1 MSVTGR
7 SEGTSAAS
15 RVSEPLVPLLPSEG
29 GAPDPVALAT
39 WHLALASSTAVE
51 VPHDLFALWLFPAS
65 GGVVLLGPETL
76 AQDQVKVPVPAPHLL
91 QDQLFALEE
100 VLRKA
105 KYASAIAMPIRGQDR
120 DVGVMVLGSFARG
133 AFGPLQAMAI
143 RRLADRLASQLAEL
157 AKLMSSVAPH
167 ATLEPTMTRESL
179 PEHLARA
186 TCEAVNGPD
195 LVRRVSGILY
205 PLVPHDRLEILVAG
219 PVENAFVALSGNAPR
234 RRWSSGG
241 GSVEPFAAVA
251 ARFGAEPTLLVED
264 FTESEGAGE
273 WTAGGSTGGGGSGAA
288 APLPT
293 RAIVGARLEVGGRV
307 VGYLLLGSVA
317 RDAYRPEDEET
328 LALAALLLAAR
339 VAGLRTTG
347 DADPDRAVAKGDES
361 EASELPL
368 TRAATILAD
377 TAHLGDGLAG
387 FAKEL
392 GRLVPLEAISL
403 HLRWGENEVIALNPA
418 APRPL
423 ADLPAFPLDD
433 YDGAPVLRGD
443 MEWLVRSIDDR
454 EEVIVPLRVAGRTM
468 GTLGVRGPEFPS
480 SLNVAAIA
488 QQFADVLA
496 PHLELLR
503 RGAATSAGATRERT
517 PAR

>member
-1 MSVTGR
+1 M
-7 SEGTSAAS
+7 AS
-15 RVSEPLVPLLPSEG
+15 RVSEPLVPFLPSEG
-29 GAPDPVALAT
+29 GAPDPVAIAT

-51 VPHDLFALWLFPAS
+51 VPHDLFALWLYPAS

-76 AQDQVKVPVPAPHLL
+76 AADQVKVPVPGPSLL

-105 KYASAIAMPIRGQDR
+105 KYASAIAMPIRGEDR

-133 AFGPLQAMAI
+133 AFGPQQAMAI
-143 RRLADRLASQLAEL
+143 RRLADRLAPRLADL
-157 AKLMSSVAPH
+157 AKLISSVAPH

-186 TCEAVNGPD
+186 ACEAVNGSD

-205 PLVPHDRLEILVAG
+205 PLVPHDRLEILVTGA
-219 PVENAFVALSGNAPR
+219 VENAFVALSGNVPR

-241 GSVEPFAAVA
+241 SVEPFAAIA
-251 ARFGAEPTLLVED
+251 ARFGDEPTVLVED
-264 FTESEGAGE
+264 FTETEGAGE
-273 WTAGGSTGGGGSGAA
+273 WTTGGAGAGGGSGAA
-288 APLPT
+288 SALPT
-293 RAIVGARLEVGGRV
+293 RAIVGARLEVGGRL

-317 RDAYRPEDEET
+317 QDAYRPEDEEI
-328 LALAALLLAAR
+328 LALAALLLASR

-347 DADPDRAVAKGDES
+347 GADPSRADAPVDGS
-361 EASELPL
+361 EGGASELPL
-368 TRAATILAD
+368 TSAATILAD

-392 GRLVPLEAISL
+392 GRLVPLEGISL
-403 HLRWGENEVIALNPA
+403 HLRWGEDEVIALNPE

-433 YDGAPVLRGD
+433 YDGAPVLRGE
-443 MEWLVRSIDDR
+443 MEWLVRSVDDR

-503 RGAATSAGATRERT
+503 RGAATSASGASRERT